1 MNTKVPSH
9 SDEKGFG
16 SDDDDRST
24 KVPND
29 LLGTTDKKEHS
40 VLEKKARE
48 ENKDCYSSWGC
59 STLGPIYAAIFLDI
73 TAISMGAPIVP
84 YLIKSIVPSTET
96 SPQLES
102 RNFLV
107 GIPFAVYYIV
117 AAIGGA
123 ALGRISDAIGR
134 RPAVCCLQPS
144 MLDFDGLTFGLNIS
158 FNVRNV
164 LRLCRF

>member
-1 MNTKVPSH
+1 MAMP
-9 SDEKGFG
+9 
-16 SDDDDRST
+16 
-24 KVPND
+24 
-29 LLGTTDKKEHS
+29 
-40 VLEKKARE
+40 VL
-48 ENKDCYSSWGC
+48 
-59 STLGPIYAAIFLDI
+59 
-73 TAISMGAPIVP
+73 P

-102 RNFLV
+102 GNSLV

-144 MLDFDGLTFGLNIS
+144 MLDFHGLTFGLNIS